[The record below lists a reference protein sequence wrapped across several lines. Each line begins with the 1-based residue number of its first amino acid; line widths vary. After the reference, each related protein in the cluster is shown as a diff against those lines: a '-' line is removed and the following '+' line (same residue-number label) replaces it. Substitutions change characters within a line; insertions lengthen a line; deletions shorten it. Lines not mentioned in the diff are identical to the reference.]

1 MPLLHRFSLL
11 MLLLL
16 FACKSNAPV
25 VEQIP
30 NKALQDKMDFL
41 VQDNDLPGMNF
52 AWIGTDG
59 RMNSYSSGLED
70 KEKNQALNDKHV
82 LFSGSIGKTYAVAL
96 LMQLVEAGEVDLQA
110 KWKSYFPDI
119 DWIDRLPNIDEI
131 SVEYL
136 LQHRSGLPRYVMKMA
151 AWDSLAANP
160 DKIWSYEDRMA
171 LIFDDDPVHEAGNGW
186 AYSDTNYILIGM
198 LIERVTG
205 KPYYEL
211 VKARLLDEFGLKET
225 HPGTRR
231 DIPNLAMAYS
241 RLPAAFSIP
250 EKVVENGK
258 YVFNPQLEWTGGGM
272 ASSTPDLARWA
283 KVYFEA
289 KTFSPES
296 LKKITTVNP
305 DGEGVDAGDS
315 YGMGAFIYKSKI
327 GEAFGHSGF
336 MPGFNSLFVYLP
348 KQKVAAALQINCD
361 YASQK
366 MGLTSYME
374 VLLETALAENTQ

>member
-1 MPLLHRFSLL
+1 
-11 MLLLL
+11 
-16 FACKSNAPV
+16 
-25 VEQIP
+25 
-30 NKALQDKMDFL
+30 MDFL
-41 VQDNDLPGMNF
+41 LQENDLPGMNF
-52 AWIGTDG
+52 AWIEPNG

-70 KEKNQALNDKHV
+70 REKGSPLNDKHV

-119 DWIDRLPNIDEI
+119 DWLDRLPNMEEI
-131 SVEYL
+131 TVEYL
-136 LQHRSGLPRYVMKMA
+136 LQHRSGLPRYVMKRE
-151 AWDSLAANP
+151 AWDALAADPN
-160 DKIWSYEDRMA
+160 KVWSYEDRLS
-171 LIFDDDPVHEAGNGW
+171 LIFDDDAVHEAGKGW

-198 LIERVTG
+198 LIERVSG
-205 KPYYEL
+205 KPYYKL
-211 VKARLLDEFGLKET
+211 VRTKPLDEFGLKET
-225 HPGTRR
+225 HPGIRR
-231 DIPNLAMAYS
+231 DISNLAMAYS
-241 RLPAAFSIP
+241 KLPAAFSIP
-250 EKVVENGK
+250 EKVVENGL

-283 KVYFEA
+283 KVYYEA
-289 KTFSPES
+289 KAFSPES

-305 DGEGVDAGDS
+305 DGKGVDAGDS
-315 YGMGAFIYKSKI
+315 YGMGSFIYKSKM

-348 KQKVAAALQINCD
+348 EQKVAAALQINCD

-374 VLLETALAENTQ
+374 ILLDIALEGNSK